1 MSKSSG
7 RHTRRVFNSEIKAK
21 VALAALREDKTLTE
35 LCQQF
40 ELHPTQIVEWKKQLL
55 ANASGVF
62 GLSGKATEAVDLKP
76 LHAKI
81 GQQALEIDFL
91 ESALTKAGLLSADK

>member
-7 RHTRRVFNSEIKAK
+7 RRTRRVFNSDFKAK

-40 ELHPTQIVEWKKQLL
+40 ELHPTQIVE
-55 ANASGVF
+55 
-62 GLSGKATEAVDLKP
+62 
-76 LHAKI
+76 
-81 GQQALEIDFL
+81 
-91 ESALTKAGLLSADK
+91 